1 MFAQIEN
8 RKGEKLYIITILSTN
23 DVMPHTIVNTWEEC
37 RNKFEMITK
46 ELDNSSFFA
55 QLIHKKISE
64 EAHTAEAS
72 MRRNNKGWGGDYFQY
87 ITINPLYTE
96 AW

>member
-1 MFAQIEN
+1 
-8 RKGEKLYIITILSTN
+8 
-23 DVMPHTIVNTWEEC
+23 
-37 RNKFEMITK
+37 MITK

-55 QLIHKKISE
+55 QLIHKKINE

-72 MRRNNKGWGGDYFQY
+72 MRRNNRGWGGDYFQY